1 MGEESGGK
9 AAESWRLSA
18 SAGRGDRMRGRPAEP
33 RRGSGRGGASWAR
46 VCACTSPTRPTAFPV
61 YAEGAGCSESL
72 HDKSKVAGRES
83 RPPPRIPQLH
93 LSTLLVLGAVL
104 DLRAGPG

>member
-33 RRGSGRGGASWAR
+33 RRGSGRGE
-46 VCACTSPTRPTAFPV
+46 PP
-61 YAEGAGCSESL
+61 
-72 HDKSKVAGRES
+72 GRGS
-83 RPPPRIPQLH
+83 VPALPPPAPPRSQFMPR
-93 LSTLLVLGAVL
+93 VLGAQ
-104 DLRAGPG
+104 RAYTTSPRWQDGNPGHRRGFHSCT